1 MQSFAHFSLF
11 CASNLRVMKK
21 NIAIFA
27 SGSGSNAENIIR
39 YFRKSEAV
47 GVSLVLSNKS
57 DAYVLERAH
66 RLKVPS
72 NVFPKEDWMAGDEIL
87 AVLQEYRI
95 DFIVLAGF
103 LLRVPDL
110 LLHAYPNKIINIHP
124 ALLPK
129 YGGKGMYGERVHQ
142 AVVAAGEKESGITI
156 HYINE
161 RYDEG
166 SVIFQAVCP
175 VLPEDS
181 PDDVARKVHAL
192 EYEHFPVVIE
202 RVLNGGLE

>member
-27 SGSGSNAENIIR
+27 SGSGTNAENIIR
-39 YFRKSEAV
+39 YLQENDFIRVA
-47 GVSLVLSNKS
+47 LVLSNRS
-57 DAYVLERAH
+57 DAYVLERAN

-72 NVFPKEDWMAGDEIL
+72 KVFLKDDWISGEQIL
-87 AVLQEYRI
+87 ALLREYNI

-103 LLRVPDL
+103 LVRVPDV
-110 LLHAYPNKIINIHP
+110 LLHAYPDKIINIHP

-129 YGGKGMYGERVHQ
+129 FGGKGMYGDRVHE
-142 AVVAAGEKESGITI
+142 AVVTAGEKESGITI

-161 RYDEG
+161 HYDEG
-166 SVIFQAVCP
+166 DTIFRATCP
-175 VLPEDS
+175 VLPTDS
-181 PDDVARKVHAL
+181 PGDVAEKVHAL
-192 EYEHFPVVIE
+192 EYEHFPRVIE
-202 RVLNGGLE
+202 QIITTL